1 MDRRAKDTVRR
12 IYAEAAACEKKA
24 FREALADH
32 AKRSESESKRQAM
45 INSARSEPG
54 VAILPADLD
63 RDPWLL
69 NVVNGSID
77 LRTGEIREHRRGD
90 LITKIAPVKYDR
102 EAQCPAWWGFLE
114 KIMNGNGPTMEFL
127 QKAVGYA
134 LTGDTREQCLF
145 FLYGLGANGKSTVLE
160 VIQALL
166 GDYATQTTS
175 DTFLIKR
182 HSSPISNDVADLR
195 GARFVTAVE
204 IESGRRMAEVLI
216 KQMTG
221 GDKLKARFLY
231 SEHFE
236 FKPEF
241 KIFLAANHKP
251 VIRGTDHAIWRRIR
265 LIPFTVQIPEREQV
279 KELPGKLKAELPGIL
294 NWAIEGC
301 LSWQF
306 EGLTPP
312 QTVQDATQNYRQEMD
327 TLAEF
332 LAERC
337 IIAPGASV
345 PAADLYKAYT
355 AWAEE
360 NGEKKLLSQRDFGLN
375 LTERGFEG
383 KRGTGGR
390 TVRHGIGLRAE

>member
-1 MDRRAKDTVRR
+1 MV
-12 IYAEAAACEKKA
+12 
-24 FREALADH
+24 
-32 AKRSESESKRQAM
+32 
-45 INSARSEPG
+45 
-54 VAILPADLD
+54 
-63 RDPWLL
+63 
-69 NVVNGSID
+69 
-77 LRTGEIREHRRGD
+77 
-90 LITKIAPVKYDR
+90 
-102 EAQCPAWWGFLE
+102 
-114 KIMNGNGPTMEFL
+114 
-127 QKAVGYA
+127 
-134 LTGDTREQCLF
+134 
-145 FLYGLGANGKSTVLE
+145 
-160 VIQALL
+160 
-166 GDYATQTTS
+166 
-175 DTFLIKR
+175 KR

-221 GDKLKARFLY
+221 SDKLKARFLY

-265 LIPFTVQIPEREQV
+265 LVPFTVQIPEKEQD
-279 KELPGKLKAELPGIL
+279 KELPGKLKTELPGIL

-301 LSWQF
+301 LSWQY

-312 QTVQDATQNYRQEMD
+312 QAVQDATQNYRQEMD

-360 NGEKKLLSQRDFGLN
+360 NGEKKPLSQRDFGLI